1 MAELKQ
7 YLSVLAEGLQKKN
20 RILNKILQLNDEQA
34 NVIKKESLMQEFDA
48 LVEEKGKWIEELNR
62 VDQGFQSVYNR
73 IRRELSE
80 QKDMYKAEIATLQK
94 LIQEMTDLSVKIET
108 TEQKNKLAVE
118 QYFRNQ
124 RQAIGNNKK
133 SLKAANDYY
142 KSMSRVNYVDPQ
154 LMDQK
159 K

>member
-20 RILNKILQLNDEQA
+20 RILNKILQLNAEQA

-48 LVEEKGKWIEELNR
+48 LVEEKGKWIDELNR

>member
-7 YLSVLAEGLQKKN
+7 YLNVLAEGLQKKN
-20 RILNKILQLNDEQA
+20 RILNKILKLNEEQA
-34 NVIKKESLMQEFDA
+34 KVIKKESLMQEFDA

-62 VDQGFQSVYNR
+62 VDNGFQSVYNR
-73 IRRELSE
+73 IRRELTE
-80 QKDMYKAEIATLQK
+80 QKDMYKTEIAALQK

-124 RQAIGNNKK
+124 RQNIGHSKK

-142 KSMSRVNYVDPQ
+142 KNMSRVNYVDPQ

>member
-20 RILNKILQLNDEQA
+20 RILNKILQLNAEQA

-80 QKDMYKAEIATLQK
+80 QKDMYKAEIAILQK

>member
-34 NVIKKESLMQEFDA
+34 NVIKKESLMQELDA

>member
-20 RILNKILQLNDEQA
+20 RILNKILQLNAEQA